1 MVKKIKHVVL
11 NRRTPPPLCSSPFQG
26 DSWMV
31 ATNDDPTI
39 GTQENPY
46 TLEEFNWLVLIGEWP
61 GGWVEFFGFVPWN
74 LADWYGSFSCS
85 DNVSSYPDDDD
96 DNDNDDD
103 EHGQMAMR
111 KEVSTMA
118 KTTMRAKTKVATM
131 KKATMVEEMKTLVEM
146 KMVII
151 IQTMTV

>member
-11 NRRTPPPLCSSPFQG
+11 NRPKR
-26 DSWMV
+26 MV

-74 LADWYGSFSCS
+74 LEDWYGSFSCS
-85 DNVSSYPDDDD
+85 DSVSSYPDDDD
-96 DNDNDDD
+96 DNDDD
-103 EHGQMAMR
+103 EHGADGN
-111 KEVSTMA
+111 
-118 KTTMRAKTKVATM
+118 
-131 KKATMVEEMKTLVEM
+131 EEGGEHHGEDNHEGKNQGGNHDEGNHGGGNGNSGGNENSNHNV
-146 KMVII
+146 
-151 IQTMTV
+151 